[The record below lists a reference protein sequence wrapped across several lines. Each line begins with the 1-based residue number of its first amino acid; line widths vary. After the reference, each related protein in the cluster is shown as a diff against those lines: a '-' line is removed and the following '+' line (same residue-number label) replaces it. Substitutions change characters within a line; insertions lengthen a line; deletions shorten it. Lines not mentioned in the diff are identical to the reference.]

1 MEKAF
6 RFTWERLDDGQV
18 QLRWQIAP
26 GYYLYQKRLRFDGL
40 DPALQPQLPP
50 GESHSDEFFG
60 ESQVSSPEPGTD
72 SCRRPPP
79 DNCAWAGRA
88 APMPACA
95 IRRRARRST
104 WAVLGP
110 AAAGTSGEV
119 AEDQGL
125 AGSLQAGNLAWSL
138 LLFFGLGLLLAFAP
152 CSLPMPPILAG
163 LVVGSGAGPRR
174 GLLLAGSYVLSM
186 ALVYAGLGVVAALL
200 GGNLQAWLQQPWLLG
215 SFAALFVFLALPMF
229 GFFELQLPAALRD
242 RLDGLS
248 RGRKGGSLAGAAAL
262 GALSGLL
269 VGPCMTALLAGAL
282 LYIAQTGNAL
292 HGGLVLFSLG
302 LGIGMPLLLLVTV
315 GSRFL
320 PKPGPWMNLVKGVFG
335 FLSSAPP
342 GYSCVRCSARR
353 CGSALAARCCW
364 SWPTPRCTRREAW
377 HGTRCCSARRAASS
391 VSGARRCC
399 WAPRPGPTT
408 LASATGVCGGE
419 PGATPTA
426 SAHEAF
432 LTVSQPAELDRQLAA
447 AKAEGQ
453 WVLLDYYADW
463 CVSCRIMEKQV
474 FAKPDVLA
482 ALQGVRLLRLDVT
495 ADNAASR
502 ELLHRYQALR
512 PAEPDLDRPGRRGRR
527 ARRLTGEVDAGGFLA
542 HWQATRERG

>member
-1 MEKAF
+1 M
-6 RFTWERLDDGQV
+6 
-18 QLRWQIAP
+18 
-26 GYYLYQKRLRFDGL
+26 
-40 DPALQPQLPP
+40 
-50 GESHSDEFFG
+50 
-60 ESQVSSPEPGTD
+60 
-72 SCRRPPP
+72 
-79 DNCAWAGRA
+79 
-88 APMPACA
+88 
-95 IRRRARRST
+95 
-104 WAVLGP
+104 
-110 AAAGTSGEV
+110 
-119 AEDQGL
+119 
-125 AGSLQAGNLAWSL
+125 
-138 LLFFGLGLLLAFAP
+138 
-152 CSLPMPPILAG
+152 
-163 LVVGSGAGPRR
+163 VGSGAGPRR

-269 VGPCMTALLAGAL
+269 VGPCMTAPLAGAL

-364 SWPTPRCTRREAW
+364 S
-377 HGTRCCSARRAASS
+377 GLRRAAH
-391 VSGARRCC
+391 GARPGTARGAVRRGGLHLRSLGRGDAAGRCGRGR
-399 WAPRPGPTT
+399 RP

-419 PGATPTA
+419 PG
-426 SAHEAF
+426 
-432 LTVSQPAELDRQLAA
+432 R
-447 AKAEGQ
+447 
-453 WVLLDYYADW
+453 YADG
-463 CVSCRIMEKQV
+463 Q
-474 FAKPDVLA
+474 
-482 ALQGVRLLRLDVT
+482 
-495 ADNAASR
+495 
-502 ELLHRYQALR
+502 
-512 PAEPDLDRPGRRGRR
+512 R
-527 ARRLTGEVDAGGFLA
+527 A
-542 HWQATRERG
+542 